1 MMKNQFLKELKWRG
15 LIHDVTPEIEKY
27 LDKRDAYAYIGFDP
41 TSNSLHIGSLVQLI
55 ILIHFKKYGY
65 NPIALIGGATGMIGD
80 PSGKSKERVLL
91 DSDTIKENV
100 ISLEKQLNK
109 FFLATNKT
117 KSDCLVLNNL
127 RWIDKFSF
135 IEFCRDIGKH
145 ISVNYMIS
153 KDSVKNRI
161 KSDSNSGMSFT
172 EFTYQLFQAFDFFYL
187 SKKFNCLLQ
196 IGGSDQWGNITTG
209 IELIRRKSGVNA
221 HALTCP
227 LITKSDGKKFGKTE
241 SGNIWLDKN
250 KTSTYKFYQYWLN
263 ISDEDAFNY
272 IKIFTFLEKDLIG
285 NLIANHK
292 KDPHL
297 RIVQKKLAEEVTIM
311 VHSKEELDNA
321 KLASKILFG
330 SSTFEDLKKIK
341 KEFFIE
347 IFNGVPQFEISLD
360 KVSSG
365 LKIIEAL
372 TLNSIFLKS
381 NAEARRLLFQNSI
394 SINKNKVDQNYIV
407 SDKDIVND
415 CILIQKGKKNYFLLK
430 VI

>member
-1 MMKNQFLKELKWRG
+1 MKNQFLKELKWRG
-15 LIHDVTPEIEKY
+15 LIHDETPEIEKY

-41 TSNSLHIGSLVQLI
+41 TSNSFHIGNLVQLI

-100 ISLEKQLNK
+100 ISLNKQLKK

-127 RWIDKFSF
+127 SWIDKFSF

-145 ISVNYMIS
+145 ISVNYMMS

-272 IKIFTFLEKDLIG
+272 IKIFTFLEKDLIE

-311 VHSKEELDNA
+311 VHSQEELDNA

-381 NAEARRLLFQNSI
+381 NAEARRLLVQNSI
-394 SINKNKVDQNYIV
+394 SINKNKVDQNYII

-430 VI
+430 II

>member
-1 MMKNQFLKELKWRG
+1 MKNQFLKELKWRG

-27 LDKRDAYAYIGFDP
+27 LDKRDANAYVGFDP
-41 TSNSLHIGSLVQLI
+41 TSNSFHIGNLVQLI

-100 ISLEKQLNK
+100 ISLKKQLNK

-127 RWIDKFSF
+127 SWIDKFSF

-145 ISVNYMIS
+145 ISVNYMMS

-172 EFTYQLFQAFDFFYL
+172 EFTYQLFQAYDFFYL

-272 IKIFTFLEKDLIG
+272 IKIFTFLEKDLIE

-311 VHSKEELDNA
+311 VHSQEELDNA

-381 NAEARRLLFQNSI
+381 NAEARRLLVQNSI
-394 SINKNKVDQNYIV
+394 SINKNKVDQNYII

>member
-1 MMKNQFLKELKWRG
+1 MKNQFLKELKWRG

-41 TSNSLHIGSLVQLI
+41 TSNSFHIGNLVQLI

-100 ISLEKQLNK
+100 ISLKKQLNK

-127 RWIDKFSF
+127 SWIDKFSF

-145 ISVNYMIS
+145 ISVNYMMS

-172 EFTYQLFQAFDFFYL
+172 EFTYQLFQAFDFYYL

-272 IKIFTFLEKDLIG
+272 IKIFTFLEKDFIG

-311 VHSKEELDNA
+311 VHSQEELDNA

-381 NAEARRLLFQNSI
+381 NAEARRLLVQNSI
-394 SINKNKVDQNYIV
+394 SINKNKVDQNYII

>member
-1 MMKNQFLKELKWRG
+1 MKNQFLKELKWRG

-41 TSNSLHIGSLVQLI
+41 TSNSFHIGNLVQLI

-100 ISLEKQLNK
+100 ISLKKQLNK

-127 RWIDKFSF
+127 SWIDKFSF

-145 ISVNYMIS
+145 ISVNYMMS

-272 IKIFTFLEKDLIG
+272 IKIFTFLEKDLIE

-311 VHSKEELDNA
+311 VHSQEELDNA

-381 NAEARRLLFQNSI
+381 NAEARRLLVQNSI
-394 SINKNKVDQNYIV
+394 SINKNKVDQNYII
-407 SDKDIVND
+407 SDQDIVND

>member
-1 MMKNQFLKELKWRG
+1 MKNQFLKELKWRG

-41 TSNSLHIGSLVQLI
+41 TSSSFHIGNLVQLI

-100 ISLEKQLNK
+100 ISLKKQLNK

-127 RWIDKFSF
+127 SWIDKFSF

-145 ISVNYMIS
+145 ISVNYMMS

-272 IKIFTFLEKDLIG
+272 IKIFTFLEKDLIE

-297 RIVQKKLAEEVTIM
+297 RIVQKKLAEEVTII
-311 VHSKEELDNA
+311 VHSQEELDNA

-347 IFNGVPQFEISLD
+347 IFDGVPQFEISLD

-381 NAEARRLLFQNSI
+381 NAEARRLLVQNSI
-394 SINKNKVDQNYIV
+394 SINKNKVDQNYII
-407 SDKDIVND
+407 SDEDIVND

>member
-1 MMKNQFLKELKWRG
+1 MKNQFLKELKWRG

-27 LDKRDAYAYIGFDP
+27 LDKRDANAYVGFDP
-41 TSNSLHIGSLVQLI
+41 TSNSFHIGNLVQLI

-100 ISLEKQLNK
+100 ISLKKQLNK

-127 RWIDKFSF
+127 SWIDKFSF

-145 ISVNYMIS
+145 ISVNYMMS

-272 IKIFTFLEKDLIG
+272 IKIFTFLEKDLIE

-311 VHSKEELDNA
+311 VHSQEELDNA

-381 NAEARRLLFQNSI
+381 NAEARRLLVQNSI
-394 SINKNKVDQNYIV
+394 SINKNKVDQNYII

>member
-1 MMKNQFLKELKWRG
+1 MKNQFLKELKWRG

-41 TSNSLHIGSLVQLI
+41 TSNSFHIGNLVQLI

-100 ISLEKQLNK
+100 ISLKKQLNK

-127 RWIDKFSF
+127 SWIDKFSF

-145 ISVNYMIS
+145 ISVNYMMS

-272 IKIFTFLEKDLIG
+272 IKIFTFLEKDLIE

-311 VHSKEELDNA
+311 VHSQEELDNA

-381 NAEARRLLFQNSI
+381 NAEARRLLVQNSI
-394 SINKNKVDQNYIV
+394 SINKNKVDQNYII

-430 VI
+430 II

>member
-1 MMKNQFLKELKWRG
+1 MKNQFLKELKWRG

-41 TSNSLHIGSLVQLI
+41 TSSSFHIGNLVQLI

-100 ISLEKQLNK
+100 LSLKKQLNK

-127 RWIDKFSF
+127 SWIDKFSF

-145 ISVNYMIS
+145 ISVNYMMS

-272 IKIFTFLEKDLIG
+272 IKIFTFLEKDLIE

-311 VHSKEELDNA
+311 VHSQEELDNA

-381 NAEARRLLFQNSI
+381 NAEARRLLVQNSI
-394 SINKNKVDQNYIV
+394 SINKNKVDQNYII
-407 SDKDIVND
+407 SDQDIVND

>member
-1 MMKNQFLKELKWRG
+1 MKNQFLKELKWRG

-41 TSNSLHIGSLVQLI
+41 TSSSFHIGNLVQLI

-100 ISLEKQLNK
+100 ISLKKQLNK

-127 RWIDKFSF
+127 SWIDKFSF

-145 ISVNYMIS
+145 ISVNYMMS

-263 ISDEDAFNY
+263 ISDKDAFNY
-272 IKIFTFLEKDLIG
+272 IKIFTFLEKDLIE

-311 VHSKEELDNA
+311 VHSQEELDNA

-381 NAEARRLLFQNSI
+381 NAEARRLLVQNSI
-394 SINKNKVDQNYIV
+394 SINKNKVDQNYII
-407 SDKDIVND
+407 SDQDIVND

>member
-1 MMKNQFLKELKWRG
+1 MKNQFLKELKWRG

-100 ISLEKQLNK
+100 ISLKKQLNK

-127 RWIDKFSF
+127 SWIDKFSF

-145 ISVNYMIS
+145 ISVNYMMS

-161 KSDSNSGMSFT
+161 KSDTNSGMSFT

-272 IKIFTFLEKDLIG
+272 IKIFTFLEKDLIE

-381 NAEARRLLFQNSI
+381 NAEARRLLVQNSI
-394 SINKNKVDQNYIV
+394 SINKNKVDQNYII

>member
-1 MMKNQFLKELKWRG
+1 MKNQFLKELKWRG

-27 LDKRDAYAYIGFDP
+27 LDKRDANAYVGFDP
-41 TSNSLHIGSLVQLI
+41 TSNSFHIGNLVQLI

-100 ISLEKQLNK
+100 ISLKKQLNK

-127 RWIDKFSF
+127 SWIDKFSF

-145 ISVNYMIS
+145 ISVNYMMS

-272 IKIFTFLEKDLIG
+272 IKIFTFLEKDLIE

-311 VHSKEELDNA
+311 VHSQEELDNA

-381 NAEARRLLFQNSI
+381 NAEARRLLVQNSI
-394 SINKNKVDQNYIV
+394 SINKNKVDQNYII
-407 SDKDIVND
+407 SDQDIVND

>member
-1 MMKNQFLKELKWRG
+1 MKNQFLKELKWRG

-41 TSNSLHIGSLVQLI
+41 TSNSFHIGNLVQLI

-100 ISLEKQLNK
+100 ISLKKQLNK

-127 RWIDKFSF
+127 SWIDKFSF

-145 ISVNYMIS
+145 ISVNYMMS

-272 IKIFTFLEKDLIG
+272 IKIFTFLEKDLIE

-311 VHSKEELDNA
+311 VHSQEELDNA

-341 KEFFIE
+341 KKFFIE

-381 NAEARRLLFQNSI
+381 NAEARRLLVQNSI
-394 SINKNKVDQNYIV
+394 SINKNKVDQNYII
-407 SDKDIVND
+407 SDQDIVND

>member
-1 MMKNQFLKELKWRG
+1 MKNQFLKELKWRG

-27 LDKRDAYAYIGFDP
+27 LDKSDAYAYIGFDP
-41 TSNSLHIGSLVQLI
+41 TSSSFHIGNLVQLI

-100 ISLEKQLNK
+100 ISLKKQLNK

-127 RWIDKFSF
+127 SWIDKFSF

-145 ISVNYMIS
+145 ISVNYMMS

-272 IKIFTFLEKDLIG
+272 IKIFTFLEKDLIE

-311 VHSKEELDNA
+311 VHSQEELDNA

-381 NAEARRLLFQNSI
+381 NAEARRLLVQNSI
-394 SINKNKVDQNYIV
+394 SINKNKVDQNYII
-407 SDKDIVND
+407 SDQDIVND

>member
-1 MMKNQFLKELKWRG
+1 MKNQFLKELKWRG

-41 TSNSLHIGSLVQLI
+41 TSSSFHIGNLVQLI

-100 ISLEKQLNK
+100 ISLKKQLNK

-127 RWIDKFSF
+127 SWIDKFSF

-145 ISVNYMIS
+145 ISVNYMMS

-263 ISDEDAFNY
+263 ISDKDAFNY
-272 IKIFTFLEKDLIG
+272 IKIFTFLEKDLIE

-311 VHSKEELDNA
+311 VHSQEELDNA

-365 LKIIEAL
+365 LKIIDAL

-381 NAEARRLLFQNSI
+381 NAEARRLLVQNSI
-394 SINKNKVDQNYIV
+394 SINKNKVDQNYII
-407 SDKDIVND
+407 SDQDIVND

>member
-1 MMKNQFLKELKWRG
+1 MKNQFLKELKWRG

-41 TSNSLHIGSLVQLI
+41 TSNSFHIGNLVQLI

-100 ISLEKQLNK
+100 ISLKKQLNK

-127 RWIDKFSF
+127 SWIDKFSF

-145 ISVNYMIS
+145 ISVNYMMS

-272 IKIFTFLEKDLIG
+272 IKIFTFLEKDLIE
-285 NLIANHK
+285 NLISNHK

-311 VHSKEELDNA
+311 VHSQEELDNA

-381 NAEARRLLFQNSI
+381 NAEARRLLVQNSI
-394 SINKNKVDQNYIV
+394 SINKNKVDQNYII

-430 VI
+430 II

>member
-1 MMKNQFLKELKWRG
+1 MKNQFLKELKWRG

-27 LDKRDAYAYIGFDP
+27 LDKRDAYAYVGFDP
-41 TSNSLHIGSLVQLI
+41 TSNSFHIGNLVQLI

-100 ISLEKQLNK
+100 ISLKKQLKN

-127 RWIDKFSF
+127 SWIDKFSF

-145 ISVNYMIS
+145 ISVNYMMS

-272 IKIFTFLEKDLIG
+272 IKIFTFLEKDLIE

-311 VHSKEELDNA
+311 VHSQEELDNA

-347 IFNGVPQFEISLD
+347 IFDGVPQFEISLD

-381 NAEARRLLFQNSI
+381 NAEARRLLVQNSI
-394 SINKNKVDQNYIV
+394 SINKNKVDQNYLI

>member
-1 MMKNQFLKELKWRG
+1 MKNQFLKELKWRG

-41 TSNSLHIGSLVQLI
+41 TSSSFHIGNLVQLI

-91 DSDTIKENV
+91 DSGTIKENV
-100 ISLEKQLNK
+100 ISLKKQLNK

-127 RWIDKFSF
+127 SWIDKFSF

-145 ISVNYMIS
+145 ISVNYMMS

-272 IKIFTFLEKDLIG
+272 IKIFTFLEKDLIE

-297 RIVQKKLAEEVTIM
+297 RIVQKKLAEEVTII
-311 VHSKEELDNA
+311 VHSQEELDNA

-347 IFNGVPQFEISLD
+347 IFHGVPQFEISLD

-381 NAEARRLLFQNSI
+381 NAEARRLLVQNSI
-394 SINKNKVDQNYIV
+394 SINKNKVDQNYII
-407 SDKDIVND
+407 SDEDIVND

>member
-1 MMKNQFLKELKWRG
+1 MKNQFLKELKWRG

-41 TSNSLHIGSLVQLI
+41 TSSSFHIGNLVQLI

-100 ISLEKQLNK
+100 ISLKKQLNK

-127 RWIDKFSF
+127 SWIDKFSF

-145 ISVNYMIS
+145 ISVNYMMS

-272 IKIFTFLEKDLIG
+272 IKIFTFLEKDLIE

-311 VHSKEELDNA
+311 VHSQEELDNA

-381 NAEARRLLFQNSI
+381 NAEARRLLVQNSI
-394 SINKNKVDQNYIV
+394 SINKNKVDQNYII

-430 VI
+430 II

>member
-1 MMKNQFLKELKWRG
+1 MKNQFLKELKWRG
-15 LIHDVTPEIEKY
+15 LIHDFTPEIEKY

-41 TSNSLHIGSLVQLI
+41 TSSSFHIGNLVQLI

-100 ISLEKQLNK
+100 ISLKKQLNK
-109 FFLATNKT
+109 FFLATNKS

-127 RWIDKFSF
+127 SWIDKFSF

-145 ISVNYMIS
+145 ISVNYMMS

-161 KSDSNSGMSFT
+161 KSDSNTGMSFT

-250 KTSTYKFYQYWLN
+250 KTSIYKFYQYWLN

-272 IKIFTFLEKDLIG
+272 IKIFTFLEKDLIE

-311 VHSKEELDNA
+311 VHSQEELGNA

-347 IFNGVPQFEISLD
+347 IFDGVPQFEISLD

-381 NAEARRLLFQNSI
+381 NAEARRLLVQNSI
-394 SINKNKVDQNYIV
+394 SINKNKVDQNYII

>member
-1 MMKNQFLKELKWRG
+1 MKNQFLQELRWRG

-27 LDKRDAYAYIGFDP
+27 LEKRDAYAYIGFDP
-41 TSNSLHIGSLVQLI
+41 TSNSFHIGNLVQLI

-100 ISLEKQLNK
+100 ISLNKQLKK

-127 RWIDKFSF
+127 SWIDKFSF

-145 ISVNYMIS
+145 ISVNYMMS

-161 KSDSNSGMSFT
+161 KSDTNSGMSFT

-209 IELIRRKSGVNA
+209 IELIRRKSGLNA

-272 IKIFTFLEKDLIG
+272 IKIFTFLEKDLIE
-285 NLIANHK
+285 NLISNHK
-292 KDPHL
+292 KEPHL
-297 RIVQKKLAEEVTIM
+297 RIVQKKIAEEVTIM
-311 VHSKEELDNA
+311 VHSQEELDNA

-347 IFNGVPQFEISLD
+347 IFDGVPQFEISLD

-381 NAEARRLLFQNSI
+381 NAEARRLLVQNSI
-394 SINKNKVDQNYIV
+394 SINKNKVDQNYLI

-430 VI
+430 II

>member
-1 MMKNQFLKELKWRG
+1 MKNQFLKELKWRG

-41 TSNSLHIGSLVQLI
+41 TSNSFHIGNLVQLI

-100 ISLEKQLNK
+100 ISLKKQLNK

-127 RWIDKFSF
+127 SWIDKFSF

-145 ISVNYMIS
+145 ISVNYMMS

-272 IKIFTFLEKDLIG
+272 IKIFTFLEKDLIE

-311 VHSKEELDNA
+311 VHSQEELDNA
-321 KLASKILFG
+321 MLASKILFG

-381 NAEARRLLFQNSI
+381 NAEARRLLVQNSI
-394 SINKNKVDQNYIV
+394 SINKNKVDQNYII
-407 SDKDIVND
+407 SDQDIVND

>member
-1 MMKNQFLKELKWRG
+1 MKNQFLKELKWRG

-41 TSNSLHIGSLVQLI
+41 TSSSFHIGNLVQLI

-100 ISLEKQLNK
+100 ISLKKQLNK

-127 RWIDKFSF
+127 SWIDKFSF

-145 ISVNYMIS
+145 ISVNYMMS

-272 IKIFTFLEKDLIG
+272 IKIFTFLEKDLIE

-311 VHSKEELDNA
+311 VHSQEELDNA
-321 KLASKILFG
+321 MLASKILFG

-381 NAEARRLLFQNSI
+381 NAEARRLLVQNSI
-394 SINKNKVDQNYIV
+394 SINKNKVDQNYII
-407 SDKDIVND
+407 SDQDIVND

>member
-1 MMKNQFLKELKWRG
+1 MKNQFLKELKWRG

-41 TSNSLHIGSLVQLI
+41 TSSSFHIGNLVQLI

-100 ISLEKQLNK
+100 ISLKKQLNK

-127 RWIDKFSF
+127 SWIDKFSF

-145 ISVNYMIS
+145 ISVNYMMS

-272 IKIFTFLEKDLIG
+272 IKIFTFLEKDLIE

-311 VHSKEELDNA
+311 VHSQEELDNA

-381 NAEARRLLFQNSI
+381 NAEARRLLVQNSI
-394 SINKNKVDQNYIV
+394 SINKNKVDQNYII
-407 SDKDIVND
+407 SHQDIVND

>member
-1 MMKNQFLKELKWRG
+1 MKNQFLKELKWRG

-41 TSNSLHIGSLVQLI
+41 TSNSFHIGNLVQLI

-100 ISLEKQLNK
+100 ISLKKQLNK

-127 RWIDKFSF
+127 SWIDKFSF

-145 ISVNYMIS
+145 ISVNYMMS

-272 IKIFTFLEKDLIG
+272 IKIFTFLEKDLIE

-311 VHSKEELDNA
+311 VHSQEELDNA

-381 NAEARRLLFQNSI
+381 NAEARRLLVQNSI
-394 SINKNKVDQNYIV
+394 SINKNKVDQNYII

>member
-1 MMKNQFLKELKWRG
+1 MKNQFLKELKWRG

-27 LDKRDAYAYIGFDP
+27 LDKRDANAYVGFDP
-41 TSNSLHIGSLVQLI
+41 TSNSFHIGNLVQLI

-100 ISLEKQLNK
+100 ISLKKQLNK

-127 RWIDKFSF
+127 SWIDKFSF

-145 ISVNYMIS
+145 ISVNYMMS

-272 IKIFTFLEKDLIG
+272 IKIFTFLEKDLIE

-311 VHSKEELDNA
+311 VHSQEELDNA
-321 KLASKILFG
+321 MLASKILFG

-381 NAEARRLLFQNSI
+381 NAEARRLLVQNSI
-394 SINKNKVDQNYIV
+394 SINKNKVDQNYII
-407 SDKDIVND
+407 SDQDIVND

>member
-1 MMKNQFLKELKWRG
+1 MKNQFLKELKWRG

-41 TSNSLHIGSLVQLI
+41 TSNSFHIGNLVQLI

-100 ISLEKQLNK
+100 ISLKKQLNK
-109 FFLATNKT
+109 FFLATNKS

-127 RWIDKFSF
+127 SWIDKFSF

-145 ISVNYMIS
+145 ISVNYMMS

-209 IELIRRKSGVNA
+209 IELIRRKSGLNA

-272 IKIFTFLEKDLIG
+272 IKIFTFLEKDLIE

-311 VHSKEELDNA
+311 VHSQEDLDNA

-381 NAEARRLLFQNSI
+381 NAEARRLLVQNSI
-394 SINKNKVDQNYIV
+394 SINKNKVDQSYII

>member
-1 MMKNQFLKELKWRG
+1 MKNQFLQELKWRG

-27 LDKRDAYAYIGFDP
+27 LEKRDAYAYIGFDP
-41 TSNSLHIGSLVQLI
+41 TSNSFHIGNLVQLI

-100 ISLEKQLNK
+100 ISLKKQLNK

-127 RWIDKFSF
+127 SWIDKFSF

-145 ISVNYMIS
+145 ISVNYMMS

-272 IKIFTFLEKDLIG
+272 IKIFTFLEKDLIE

-311 VHSKEELDNA
+311 VHSQEELDNA
-321 KLASKILFG
+321 MLASKILFG

-347 IFNGVPQFEISLD
+347 IFDGVPQFEISLD
-360 KVSSG
+360 NVSSG
-365 LKIIEAL
+365 LEIIEAL

-381 NAEARRLLFQNSI
+381 NAEARRLLVQNSI
-394 SINKNKVDQNYIV
+394 SINKNKVDQNYII

-430 VI
+430 II

>member
-1 MMKNQFLKELKWRG
+1 MKNQFLKELKWRG

-41 TSNSLHIGSLVQLI
+41 TSSSFHIGNLVQLI

-100 ISLEKQLNK
+100 ISLKKQLNK

-127 RWIDKFSF
+127 SWIDKFSF

-145 ISVNYMIS
+145 ISVNYMMS

-272 IKIFTFLEKDLIG
+272 IKIFTFLEKDLIE

-311 VHSKEELDNA
+311 VHSQEELDNA

-381 NAEARRLLFQNSI
+381 NAEARRLLVQNSI
-394 SINKNKVDQNYIV
+394 SINKNKVDQNYII

>member
-1 MMKNQFLKELKWRG
+1 MKNQFLQELKWRG

-27 LDKRDAYAYIGFDP
+27 LEKRDAYAYIGFDP
-41 TSNSLHIGSLVQLI
+41 TSNSFHIGNLVQLI

-100 ISLEKQLNK
+100 ISLKKQLNK

-127 RWIDKFSF
+127 SWIDKFSF

-145 ISVNYMIS
+145 ISVNYMMS

-161 KSDSNSGMSFT
+161 KSDTNSGMSFT

-272 IKIFTFLEKDLIG
+272 IKIFTFLEKDLIE

-311 VHSKEELDNA
+311 VHSQEELDNA

-381 NAEARRLLFQNSI
+381 NAEARRLLVQNSI
-394 SINKNKVDQNYIV
+394 SINKNKVDQNYII

>member
-1 MMKNQFLKELKWRG
+1 MKNQFLKELKWRG
-15 LIHDVTPEIEKY
+15 LVHDVTPEIEKY

-41 TSNSLHIGSLVQLI
+41 TSNSFHIGNLVQLI

-100 ISLEKQLNK
+100 LSLKKQLNK

-127 RWIDKFSF
+127 SWIDKFSF

-145 ISVNYMIS
+145 ISVNYMMS

-272 IKIFTFLEKDLIG
+272 IKIFTFLEKDLIE

-311 VHSKEELDNA
+311 VHSQEELDNA

-330 SSTFEDLKKIK
+330 SSTFGDLKKIK

-381 NAEARRLLFQNSI
+381 NAEARRLLVQNSI
-394 SINKNKVDQNYIV
+394 SINKNKVDQNYII

>member
-1 MMKNQFLKELKWRG
+1 MKNQFLKELKWRG

-41 TSNSLHIGSLVQLI
+41 TSNSFHIGNLVQLI

-100 ISLEKQLNK
+100 LSLKKQLNK

-127 RWIDKFSF
+127 SWIDKFSF

-145 ISVNYMIS
+145 ISVNYMMS

-272 IKIFTFLEKDLIG
+272 IKIFTFLEKDLIE

-311 VHSKEELDNA
+311 VHSQEELDNA

-381 NAEARRLLFQNSI
+381 NAEARRLLVQNSI
-394 SINKNKVDQNYIV
+394 SINKNKVDQNYII
-407 SDKDIVND
+407 SDEDIVND

>member
-1 MMKNQFLKELKWRG
+1 MKNQFLKELKWRG

-41 TSNSLHIGSLVQLI
+41 TSNSFHIGNLVQLI

-100 ISLEKQLNK
+100 ISLKKQLNK
-109 FFLATNKT
+109 FFLATNKS

-127 RWIDKFSF
+127 SWIDKFSF

-145 ISVNYMIS
+145 ISVNYMMS

-272 IKIFTFLEKDLIG
+272 IKIFTFLEKDLIE

-311 VHSKEELDNA
+311 VHSQEELDNA

-347 IFNGVPQFEISLD
+347 IFDGVPQFEISLD

-381 NAEARRLLFQNSI
+381 NAEARRLLVQNSI
-394 SINKNKVDQNYIV
+394 SINKNKVDQNYII
-407 SDKDIVND
+407 SDEDIVND

>member
-1 MMKNQFLKELKWRG
+1 MKNQFLKELKWRG

-41 TSNSLHIGSLVQLI
+41 TSSSFHIGNLVQLI

-100 ISLEKQLNK
+100 ISLKKQLNK

-127 RWIDKFSF
+127 SWIDKFSF

-145 ISVNYMIS
+145 ISVNYMMS

-263 ISDEDAFNY
+263 ISDKDAFNY
-272 IKIFTFLEKDLIG
+272 IKIFTFLEKDLIE

-311 VHSKEELDNA
+311 VHSQEELDNA

-381 NAEARRLLFQNSI
+381 NAEARRLLVQNSI
-394 SINKNKVDQNYIV
+394 SINKNKVDQNYII
-407 SDKDIVND
+407 SDEDIVND

>member
-1 MMKNQFLKELKWRG
+1 MKNQFLQELKWRG

-27 LDKRDAYAYIGFDP
+27 LEKRDAYAYIGFDP
-41 TSNSLHIGSLVQLI
+41 TSNSFHIGNLVQLI

-100 ISLEKQLNK
+100 ISLKKQLNK

-127 RWIDKFSF
+127 SWIDKFSF

-145 ISVNYMIS
+145 ISVNYMMS

-161 KSDSNSGMSFT
+161 KSDTNSGMSFT

-250 KTSTYKFYQYWLN
+250 KTSIYKFYQYWLN

-272 IKIFTFLEKDLIG
+272 IKIFTFLEKDLIE

-311 VHSKEELDNA
+311 VHSQEELDNA
-321 KLASKILFG
+321 MLASKILFG

-347 IFNGVPQFEISLD
+347 IFDGVPQFEISLD

-381 NAEARRLLFQNSI
+381 NAEARRLLVQNSI
-394 SINKNKVDQNYIV
+394 SINKNKVDQNYII

>member
-1 MMKNQFLKELKWRG
+1 MKNQFLKELKWRG

-41 TSNSLHIGSLVQLI
+41 TSNSFHIGNLVQLI

-100 ISLEKQLNK
+100 ISLKKQLNK

-127 RWIDKFSF
+127 SWIDKFSF

-145 ISVNYMIS
+145 ISVNYMMS

-272 IKIFTFLEKDLIG
+272 IKIFTFLEKDLIE

-311 VHSKEELDNA
+311 VHSQEELDNA

-347 IFNGVPQFEISLD
+347 IFDGVPQFEISLD

-381 NAEARRLLFQNSI
+381 NAEARRLLVQNSI
-394 SINKNKVDQNYIV
+394 SINKNKVDQNYII
-407 SDKDIVND
+407 SDQDIVND

>member
-1 MMKNQFLKELKWRG
+1 MKNQFLKELKWRG

-27 LDKRDAYAYIGFDP
+27 LDKRDAFAYIGFDP
-41 TSNSLHIGSLVQLI
+41 TSNSFHIGNLVQLI

-100 ISLEKQLNK
+100 ISLKKQLNK

-127 RWIDKFSF
+127 SWIDKFSF

-145 ISVNYMIS
+145 ISVNYMMS

-272 IKIFTFLEKDLIG
+272 IKIFTFLEKDLIE

-297 RIVQKKLAEEVTIM
+297 RIVQKKLAEEVTII
-311 VHSKEELDNA
+311 VHSQEELDNA

-381 NAEARRLLFQNSI
+381 NAEARRLLVQNSI
-394 SINKNKVDQNYIV
+394 SINKNKVDQNYII
-407 SDKDIVND
+407 SDEDIVND

>member
-1 MMKNQFLKELKWRG
+1 MKNQFLKELKWRG

-41 TSNSLHIGSLVQLI
+41 TSSSFHIGNLVQLI

-100 ISLEKQLNK
+100 ISLKKQLNK

-127 RWIDKFSF
+127 SWIDKFSF

-145 ISVNYMIS
+145 ISVNYMMS

-161 KSDSNSGMSFT
+161 KSDTNSGMSFT

-272 IKIFTFLEKDLIG
+272 IKIFTFLEKDLIE

-311 VHSKEELDNA
+311 VHSQEELDNA

-381 NAEARRLLFQNSI
+381 NAEARRLLVQNSI
-394 SINKNKVDQNYIV
+394 SINKNKVDQNYII
-407 SDKDIVND
+407 SDQDIVND

>member
-1 MMKNQFLKELKWRG
+1 MKNQFLKELKWRG

-41 TSNSLHIGSLVQLI
+41 TSSSFHIGNLVQLI

-100 ISLEKQLNK
+100 ISLKKQLNK

-127 RWIDKFSF
+127 SWIDKFSF

-145 ISVNYMIS
+145 ISVNYMMS

-272 IKIFTFLEKDLIG
+272 IKIFTFLEKDLIE

-311 VHSKEELDNA
+311 VHSQEELDNA

-365 LKIIEAL
+365 LKIIDAL

-381 NAEARRLLFQNSI
+381 NAEARRLLVQNSI
-394 SINKNKVDQNYIV
+394 SINKNKVDQNYII
-407 SDKDIVND
+407 SDQDIVND

>member
-1 MMKNQFLKELKWRG
+1 MKNQFLKELKWRG

-41 TSNSLHIGSLVQLI
+41 TSSSFHIGNLVQLI

-91 DSDTIKENV
+91 DSDIIKENV
-100 ISLEKQLNK
+100 ISLKKQLNK
-109 FFLATNKT
+109 FFLATNKS

-127 RWIDKFSF
+127 SWIDKFSF

-145 ISVNYMIS
+145 ISVNYMMS

-272 IKIFTFLEKDLIG
+272 IKIFTFLEKDLIE

-311 VHSKEELDNA
+311 VHSQEELDNA

-381 NAEARRLLFQNSI
+381 NAEARRLLVQNSI
-394 SINKNKVDQNYIV
+394 SINKNKVDQNYII